1 MHMHLCME
9 FVPRLKS
16 SVAATEI
23 KFKQEDPM
31 KSLRYR
37 MLVVSA
43 VALAAVCTNA
53 VSAVAQNAF
62 HGSFTLPAEVRWQGA
77 TLPAG
82 DYTLTMKSV
91 TAPNLIVLEGPNGS
105 SFVSAIV
112 GDRDKISGPSVLIVE
127 HRAGKSSVRELYMA
141 LSCLSWKWRERSS
154 VKITERTTCEKSES
168 TTLQRRRLPS

>member
-1 MHMHLCME
+1 MHMHLCMAC
-9 FVPRLKS
+9 VPRLKRS
-16 SVAATEI
+16 EAATEV

-31 KSLRYR
+31 KSLRCR

-53 VSAVAQNAF
+53 IPAFAQNAF
-62 HGSFTLPAEVRWQGA
+62 QGSFTLPTEVRWQGA

-82 DYTLTMKSV
+82 EYTFTMKSV
-91 TAPNLIVLEGPNGS
+91 TAPNLIVLDGPSGS

-127 HRAGKSSVRELYMA
+127 HRAGKSIVRELYMA
-141 LSCLSWKWRERSS
+141 QLGLRLRYAVPKAPKEAELAQAP
-154 VKITERTTCEKSES
+154 VTTERILVAMK
-168 TTLQRRRLPS
+168 